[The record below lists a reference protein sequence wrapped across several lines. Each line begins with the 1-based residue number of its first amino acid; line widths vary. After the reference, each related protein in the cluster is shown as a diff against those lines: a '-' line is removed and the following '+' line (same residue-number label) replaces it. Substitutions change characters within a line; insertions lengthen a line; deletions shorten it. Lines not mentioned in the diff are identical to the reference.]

1 MNTTINNIIHKLI
14 PYFYVG
20 LFAYLITSIVS
31 TLLPKEDINFI
42 SLNSNTLEYKKYN
55 GFYSNVQN
63 SAVKNQEIK
72 KEVAVQTLDRY
83 KLRGIYSTQSNAG
96 WINVEDERANKS
108 YILSQW
114 EELDGYLLTKLF
126 KNYVIFEKQ
135 GQEYKLEISKND
147 DEKISYE
154 ISSTK
159 NDIKEQIIVK
169 NDVVEVKR
177 DYLNSYVNDIDKV
190 WNNISIKEIK
200 DGNKIDGFKIFNVVK
215 GSVFEKLGLKK
226 GDIIKA
232 INNTALSS
240 YADAFKVYNNMS
252 NTKYLNI
259 EILRNNEVMELN
271 YEIN

>member
-1 MNTTINNIIHKLI
+1 MNTTINNLIHKLI
-14 PYFYVG
+14 PYFYVV
-20 LFAYLITSIVS
+20 LFAYLITSIIS
-31 TLLPKEDINFI
+31 TFLPKEDINFI
-42 SLNSNTLEYKKYN
+42 SQDSNTLEYKKYS

-72 KEVAVQTLDRY
+72 KEATVQTLDRY

-96 WINVEDERANKS
+96 WINVEDEKANKS

-126 KNYVIFEKQ
+126 KNHVIFEKQ
-135 GQEYKLEISKND
+135 GQEYKLEIRKND

-240 YADAFKVYNNMS
+240 YADAFKVYNNIS